1 MKKPSLPSLIVSA
14 ISYIERGPMSLSRI
28 QPSMFILRPTK
39 KSEMTMAVKAMSVE
53 AELETKVANNRIEA
67 GAVAIAAILK
77 TNIPSELKCL

>member
-1 MKKPSLPSLIVSA
+1 
-14 ISYIERGPMSLSRI
+14 
-28 QPSMFILRPTK
+28 
-39 KSEMTMAVKAMSVE
+39 MAVKAMSVE